1 MQCSG
6 VRPSLGLEGAADVL
20 AATVST
26 PAVYDLCYML
36 QCSGAACTVCVQCLV
51 VPPLRRLPASLPAGG
66 IKKWLHSS
74 ILHYS
79 VVSTAINGS
88 AVQCNAQQCSAVQ
101 CSAVQC
107 SKLCSP
113 GGNIAGI
120 RPGPGGKRRSYT

>member
-1 MQCSG
+1 MYCSG
-6 VRPSLGLEGAADVL
+6 VRPSLGLEGAADVR

-26 PAVYDLCYML
+26 PVYDLCYML
-36 QCSGAACTVCVQCLV
+36 QCSGAACSVCVQCLV

-88 AVQCNAQQCSAVQ
+88 AVQYNAQHCSAVQ
-101 CSAVQC
+101 YSAV
-107 SKLCSP
+107 
-113 GGNIAGI
+113 
-120 RPGPGGKRRSYT
+120 